1 MVLKSVIET
10 NLSQTT
16 NLNLLRVTSLL
27 LLSTHFNTYMN
38 ISKDK
43 ITALQRTIS
52 QSVTITFPPMKL
64 KHTQYA
70 KNTNV
75 VIIKKYAS
83 NINDVSWGIFRN
95 PYDNNIVPV
104 DPRPEACLKTP
115 NVDACAEKLNNKFG
129 KFST

>member
-83 NINDVSWGIFRN
+83 NINDVS
-95 PYDNNIVPV
+95 
-104 DPRPEACLKTP
+104 
-115 NVDACAEKLNNKFG
+115 
-129 KFST
+129 